1 MGKDRP
7 PLPAQAV
14 SEAGLKVKIQLLKTE
29 KENCGLHA
37 NLPFY
42 TRTHARTHV
51 RKHTPPQVHLSPA
64 WRPRDCRGKA
74 KAPART
80 AAQLAEDTRGQQG
93 QGAVLAQAKIISR
106 APPSLLP
113 PPLPSGPLPTSTP
126 SGLAPRPR
134 SGCSRPDALS
144 KRGPCRIS
152 AKLQSGGGGCPEK
165 RWRNP
170 RPARRALTLPG
181 PLVLKPVP
189 RAAHPRAPPRLH
201 THRALEPRRQEPRV
215 AAVIFRSSEN

>member
-1 MGKDRP
+1 M
-7 PLPAQAV
+7 

-29 KENCGLHA
+29 KENRGLHA
-37 NLPFY
+37 KLPFY
-42 TRTHARTHV
+42 TRTHARTHTYEQA
-51 RKHTPPQVHLSPA
+51 HPPQVHLSPA
-64 WRPRDCRGKA
+64 WRPRGRGGKA
-74 KAPART
+74 KALVRR

-93 QGAVLAQAKIISR
+93 QGSCALSGQDHF
-106 APPSLLP
+106 PE
-113 PPLPSGPLPTSTP
+113 PLPVCYPHHYPPAPSRRLHRERPGPA
-126 SGLAPRPR
+126 APRPR

-144 KRGPCRIS
+144 KCGPCRIS

-170 RPARRALTLPG
+170 RPARRALTPPG

-189 RAAHPRAPPRLH
+189 RAAHPRAPPKLH
-201 THRALEPRRQEPRV
+201 THRALEPRRQGPRV

>member
-1 MGKDRP
+1 M
-7 PLPAQAV
+7 
-14 SEAGLKVKIQLLKTE
+14 LKTE
-29 KENCGLHA
+29 KENRSLHA

-42 TRTHARTHV
+42 IWTHALTHLS
-51 RKHTPPQVHLSPA
+51 KHTPPQVHLSPA
-64 WRPRDCRGKA
+64 WRPRDHGVKA
-74 KAPART
+74 KAQARK

-93 QGAVLAQAKIISR
+93 QGAVLARSKIISR

-113 PPLPSGPLPTSTP
+113 PPLPSGPLLMSAL

-165 RWRNP
+165 RRRDP
-170 RPARRALTLPG
+170 RPARRALTPPG
-181 PLVLKPVP
+181 PLVLKPVLP
-189 RAAHPRAPPRLH
+189 AAHPRAPPKLH
-201 THRALEPRRQEPRV
+201 THRVLEPRRQGPHV